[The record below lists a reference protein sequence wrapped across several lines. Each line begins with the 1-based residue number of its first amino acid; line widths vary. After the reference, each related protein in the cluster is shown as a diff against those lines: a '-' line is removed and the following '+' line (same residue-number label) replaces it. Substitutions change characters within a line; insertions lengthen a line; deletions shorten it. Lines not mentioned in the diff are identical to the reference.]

1 MLTAGVELINCR
13 GSCCTFLRLL
23 FLLQYQRNHLHPC
36 KYSPLGQILHQQS
49 QPRLVGTAGRNASST
64 LSNMPRWKIEHEQRD
79 STSTTASLSAV
90 KRSIDS
96 LLYHKLVKSRREAV
110 VIGRILL
117 RDYKLLEV
125 FIACQCRLPVD
136 SPNKTLATTV
146 PSFIALITES
156 CTNMFWTFPR
166 RRHDE

>member
-13 GSCCTFLRLL
+13 GNGCTFLRLL

-117 RDYKLLEV
+117 RDYKLLRAIYHVSVSTTSGQPKQDFGDNSSLFYSFDHRVLHEHV
-125 FIACQCRLPVD
+125 LDVSKA
-136 SPNKTLATTV
+136 AT
-146 PSFIALITES
+146 
-156 CTNMFWTFPR
+156 
-166 RRHDE
+166 